1 MGLRTQNHSSWL
13 QNRDRVPSIALL
25 LPHTHVSRL
34 GSALHQEVALGTQG
48 QWNSQRWECGLRRQM
63 HSLAPAPA
71 DAAELAFVTSTTPTH
86 IPTCRP

>member
-34 GSALHQEVALGTQG
+34 GSALHQEVALGTHHRPVEQPETG
-48 QWNSQRWECGLRRQM
+48 VRIEQ
-63 HSLAPAPA
+63 A
-71 DAAELAFVTSTTPTH
+71 DAFAGTCTAGLAFVTSTTLMH